1 MHRLVVI
8 SALALL
14 SGCTSEGALKIPPAD
29 RFYFPTAV
37 HHQDGVGTGGRLFVA
52 SSNFDGRFDFG
63 SVTAINVDDLALP
76 EFGAPLLPECVA
88 PDPTQPLPATCEPK
102 VIPALGTAGAA
113 GSRVLTDSFGS
124 GRFGT
129 LSLPG
134 GQTRLFLPTREE
146 RDRVHVL
153 DSDPAGANRVE
164 CVGAGETTPEDCTLA
179 SGSPSMT
186 YLELKDQGH
195 PRAIQVV
202 NVAVNQTSGAAY
214 VVHRTPAYEPLGTFL
229 DPQSYVAQ
237 INGLDPLEESTAYH
251 PIGIHTANA
260 IALGERYGFIVGF
273 SFDPRVLAPPLLRL
287 IDLNDPTRVLNA
299 NLALS
304 VNTLD
309 GRDVAVSSDGTR
321 LYLLSRFPDLLLV
334 LDLIGGTTDAPQ
346 TVVVR
351 QVALPDDP
359 NQLQV
364 IPRGGG
370 RGDLVVIT
378 CTQADAV
385 VVYDEDTGALAGQ
398 ISDFGRQPY
407 GITADLQGAGAR
419 LYISNFADG
428 QLGVLDI
435 PDLNRPEDL
444 RKVAVIGEP
453 QACLMEK
460 TGKACE

>member
-14 SGCTSEGALKIPPAD
+14 SGCIQEGAPKIPPAD
-29 RFYFPTAV
+29 RLYFPTAV

-63 SVTAINVDDLALP
+63 SVTAINVDDLELP
-76 EFGAPLLPECVA
+76 VFGAPLLPECVA
-88 PDPTQPLPATCEPK
+88 PDPAQPRPAVCEPK
-102 VIPALGTAGAA
+102 VIHTLGTAGAQGA
-113 GSRVLTDSFGS
+113 RVLTDSFGA

-129 LSLPG
+129 LNLPG
-134 GQTRLFLPTREE
+134 GKTRLFLPTREE
-146 RDRVHVL
+146 LDRVHVL
-153 DSDPAGANRVE
+153 DSDPAGASRVE
-164 CVGAGETTPEDCTLA
+164 CVGPGETPEDCTLA
-179 SGSPSMT
+179 TGSPSMT
-186 YLELKDQGH
+186 YLEQDGQGH

-202 NVAVNQTSGAAY
+202 NVAVNQSSGAAY

-229 DPQSYVAQ
+229 NPESYVAQ
-237 INGLDPLEESTAYH
+237 VDGLNPRNESTAYH
-251 PIGIHTANA
+251 PIGLHTANA
-260 IALGERYGFIVGF
+260 IALGQRYGFIVGF
-273 SFDPRVLAPPLLRL
+273 SFDPRITAPPLLRL
-287 IDLNDPTRVLNA
+287 IDLNDPTRILNA
-299 NLALS
+299 NLALNI
-304 VNTLD
+304 NTLD

-334 LDLIGGTTDAPQ
+334 LDLIGGTTDSPRV
-346 TVVVR
+346 VVVR
-351 QVALPDDP
+351 QVPLPDDP

-370 RGDLVVIT
+370 RGDVVVIA
-378 CTQADAV
+378 CSQADSV
-385 VVYDEDTGALAGQ
+385 VIYDEDVGGLVGQ
-398 ISDFGRQPY
+398 YSDFGRQPY

-428 QLGVLDI
+428 QLGVLDM

-444 RKVAVIGEP
+444 RKVAVIGLP

>member
-14 SGCTSEGALKIPPAD
+14 SGCTQEGAPKIPPAD

-76 EFGAPLLPECVA
+76 TFGAPILPECVA
-88 PDPTQPLPATCEPK
+88 PDPAQPLPATCEPK
-102 VIPALGTAGAA
+102 VIHALGTAGAQ
-113 GSRVLTDSFGS
+113 GSRVLTDSFGA

-129 LSLPG
+129 LALPG

-153 DSDPAGANRVE
+153 DSDPAAASRVE
-164 CVGAGETTPEDCTLA
+164 CVGAAETPEDCTLA

-186 YLELKDQGH
+186 YLELQDQGH

-202 NVAVNQTSGAAY
+202 SVAVRQTTGAAY
-214 VVHRTPAYEPLGTFL
+214 VVHRTPASSELGVSQDLASFT
-229 DPQSYVAQ
+229 AQ
-237 INGLDPLEESTAYH
+237 IDGFNPMEETTSYH
-251 PIGIHTANA
+251 PIGIIPANA
-260 IALGERYGFIVGF
+260 IALGQRYGFIVGF
-273 SFDPRVLAPPLLRL
+273 SFDPRLSTPLLRL
-287 IDLNDPTRVLNA
+287 IDLNDPSRILNA
-299 NLALS
+299 NLALN

-334 LDLIGGTTDAPQ
+334 LDLIGGTTDSPR
-346 TVVVR
+346 VVLVR
-351 QVALPDDP
+351 QVPLPDDP

-364 IPRGGG
+364 LPRGGG
-370 RGDLVVIT
+370 RGDVVVIT
-378 CTQADAV
+378 CSQADAV
-385 VVYDEDTGALAGQ
+385 VIYDEDVGALVGQ
-398 ISDFGRQPY
+398 YSDFGRQPY

-444 RKVAVIGEP
+444 RKVAVIGLP